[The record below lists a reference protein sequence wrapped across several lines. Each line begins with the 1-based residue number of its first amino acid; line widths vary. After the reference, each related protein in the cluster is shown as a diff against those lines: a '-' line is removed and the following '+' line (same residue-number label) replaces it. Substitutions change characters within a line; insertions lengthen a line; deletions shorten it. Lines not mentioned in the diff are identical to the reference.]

1 MWIKWNLSFFHK
13 TVYSQRI
20 ILLLTFSGA
29 KVVWIGYYGVVYN
42 LVKMSRELQGDEE
55 QDGLRNL
62 IWQTLQKIKDY
73 EQDPRIQSALTIA
86 QVNPQTFPSVSRNH
100 VCQFSLKNGMKCC
113 PDWLLLLPLV
123 TSQRLKVSPYC
134 WRHGK
139 LWTQDSEDFTW
150 KSSPWG

>member
-1 MWIKWNLSFFHK
+1 MSFFHK

-29 KVVWIGYYGVVYN
+29 KVVWIGYYGIVYN
-42 LVKMSRELQGDEE
+42 LVKMSWELQGDEE

-86 QVNPQTFPSVSRNH
+86 QVNPQTFPSISRNR
-100 VCQFSLKNGMKCC
+100 VC
-113 PDWLLLLPLV
+113 
-123 TSQRLKVSPYC
+123 
-134 WRHGK
+134 
-139 LWTQDSEDFTW
+139 
-150 KSSPWG
+150 